1 MIFPSLI
8 SWKNLKKIRLM
19 ENPTV
24 NRRTHA
30 VLYHQPVRDESYLEI
45 RLGKTLAIT
54 LLQGR
59 KATFYSLVL
68 EDLVKLKIV
77 PEFPLRHEEQLPR
90 SHFLICNISVFWF
103 TCTFFYPSL

>member
-1 MIFPSLI
+1 
-8 SWKNLKKIRLM
+8 M

-30 VLYHQPVRDESYLEI
+30 VPYYQDSDASCTAYLEI
-45 RLGKTLAIT
+45 RLGKTLAII
-54 LLQGR
+54 LSQGR

-77 PEFPLRHEEQLPR
+77 PEFPLRPEEQLP
-90 SHFLICNISVFWF
+90 
-103 TCTFFYPSL
+103 